1 MTRNSI
7 LLIFSLA
14 LLICSCS
21 TIKLKS
27 RKGKDIHLDKSSF
40 DTLSGSF
47 KNTKNDTVHFQRTLF
62 SNFDYDTVY
71 NQKNL
76 IVNFTPVDKHQI
88 KLKVLDNEFTI
99 DSLTI
104 KGKYRRGYFKV
115 RRQWDASFIAG
126 PLLWVLGDN
135 FKYVG
140 LTKEN
145 KLVIINSGSG
155 GVMLLVAFPIFGAG
169 SGQFENEYERIE

>member
-1 MTRNSI
+1 M
-7 LLIFSLA
+7 
-14 LLICSCS
+14 
-21 TIKLKS
+21 
-27 RKGKDIHLDKSSF
+27 HLDKSSF
-40 DTLSGSF
+40 AALSGSF
-47 KNTKNDTVHFQRTLF
+47 NNTKNDTVHFQRTLF
-62 SNFDYDTVY
+62 SNFDYDLDY
-71 NQKNL
+71 SQKNL
-76 IVNFTPVDKHQI
+76 IINLTPVDKHQI
-88 KLKVLDNEFTI
+88 KLKVLDNAFTV

-104 KGKYRRGYFKV
+104 KGKFRRGYFKV

>member
-1 MTRNSI
+1 
-7 LLIFSLA
+7 
-14 LLICSCS
+14 
-21 TIKLKS
+21 
-27 RKGKDIHLDKSSF
+27 
-40 DTLSGSF
+40 
-47 KNTKNDTVHFQRTLF
+47 
-62 SNFDYDTVY
+62 
-71 NQKNL
+71 
-76 IVNFTPVDKHQI
+76 
-88 KLKVLDNEFTI
+88 VLDNEFTI

-115 RRQWDASFIAG
+115 KRQWDASFIAG

-140 LTKEN
+140 LTEEN

>member
-27 RKGKDIHLDKSSF
+27 RKGKDIQLDKRSF
-40 DTLSGSF
+40 NVLRGSF
-47 KNTKNDTVHFQRTLF
+47 KNTKKDTVHFQRTLF

-76 IVNFTPVDKHQI
+76 IVNFTPVDKHHI

-104 KGKYRRGYFKV
+104 KGKYKRGYFKV
-115 RRQWDASFIAG
+115 RRQWEASFIVG
-126 PLLWVLGDN
+126 PLVWVLGDN

-140 LTKEN
+140 LTGEN

>member
-1 MTRNSI
+1 M
-7 LLIFSLA
+7 
-14 LLICSCS
+14 
-21 TIKLKS
+21 
-27 RKGKDIHLDKSSF
+27 
-40 DTLSGSF
+40 
-47 KNTKNDTVHFQRTLF
+47 NDTIRLGRTLYN
-62 SNFDYDTVY
+62 NFNYDTISR
-71 NQKNL
+71 QKDL
-76 IVNFTPVDKHQI
+76 VVNITPIDKHEI

-104 KGKYRRGYFKV
+104 KGKFRRGYFKV
-115 RRQWDASFIAG
+115 RRQWEASFIVG
-126 PLLWVLGDN
+126 PLVWVLGDN

-169 SGQFENEYERIE
+169 SGPFENEYERVE